1 MGTGHQI
8 IDEVNTL
15 AGTLS
20 AQELTDY
27 SCAVNDLAR
36 NMMVG
41 GANAKAML
49 QSLGSLKLVR
59 YRKEQTAKRFVSI
72 KCKVCIYDA
81 H

>member
-1 MGTGHQI
+1 VANSFRFAMGTGHQI
-8 IDEVNTL
+8 IDEVNAL

-36 NMMVG
+36 NMMAG

-59 YRKEQTAKRFVSI
+59 YRKEQNR
-72 KCKVCIYDA
+72 
-81 H
+81 